1 MEQFDLKRIIDFIVP
16 MILSV
21 TVHEYAHAWVAAKL
35 GDDTA
40 TRMGRK
46 TLNPIAHI
54 DPIWTLL
61 VPIIGIMSH
70 GPVFGMAKPVPIN
83 PVRFNRKY
91 RMKFSIL
98 LVALAGPIS
107 NLIFA
112 ILVALAL
119 GVLTSPAAGL
129 VSYFDKSINGALFT
143 LAITTIL
150 VNVTLFIFN
159 LIPIPPLDGSK
170 VLAGL
175 LPDRFLPMFSVV
187 EKYFYIFFIFLLI
200 FGGAFIETPVVWVT
214 DILSQ
219 LTGFKIL

>member
-1 MEQFDLKRIIDFIVP
+1 MEHFDFMRVIYFIVP
-16 MILSV
+16 VILSL

-83 PVRFNRKY
+83 PIRFTRKY
-91 RMKFSIL
+91 RMKISVL
-98 LVALAGPIS
+98 MVALAGPIS
-107 NLIFA
+107 NIIFA
-112 ILVALAL
+112 VLLAVLL
-119 GVLTSPAAGL
+119 GVLRSSAVGL
-129 VSYFDKSINGALFT
+129 LTNSDKGISGALFM
-143 LAITTIL
+143 LAITTIQ
-150 VNVTLFIFN
+150 VNVTLFVFN

-187 EKYFYIFFIFLLI
+187 EKYFYIFFIFILI
-200 FGGAFIETPVVWVT
+200 LGGAFLAAPVNWIT
-214 DILSQ
+214 DLLFQ
-219 LTGFKIL
+219 LTRLIIG

>member
-1 MEQFDLKRIIDFIVP
+1 MEHFDLMRVIYFIVP
-16 MILSV
+16 MILSL

-46 TLNPIAHI
+46 TLNPINHI

-61 VPIIGIMSH
+61 VPIIGIMSR

-83 PVRFNRKY
+83 PAQFTRKY
-91 RMKFSIL
+91 RMKISVLF
-98 LVALAGPIS
+98 VALAGPIS

-112 ILVALAL
+112 VLMALLL
-119 GVLTSPAAGL
+119 GVIRSPTMGL
-129 VSYFDKSINGALFT
+129 LANGEKGIGAALFM
-143 LAITTIL
+143 LAITTLQI
-150 VNVTLFIFN
+150 NVTLFVFN

-175 LPDRFLPMFSVV
+175 LPDRFLPAFSIV
-187 EKYFYIFFIFLLI
+187 EKYFYIFFILLLVL
-200 FGGAFIETPVVWVT
+200 GGAIMAFPVNWIC
-214 DILSQ
+214 DKLFE
-219 LTGFKIL
+219 LTRLIS

>member
-1 MEQFDLKRIIDFIVP
+1 MEHFDFMRIIYFIVP
-16 MILSV
+16 MILSL

-61 VPIIGIMSH
+61 VPIIGIMSN

-83 PVRFNRKY
+83 PVRFTRKY
-91 RMKFSIL
+91 RMKISVL
-98 LVALAGPIS
+98 MVALAGPMS

-112 ILVALAL
+112 VVVSLLL
-119 GVLTSPAAGL
+119 GIIQSPSIG
-129 VSYFDKSINGALFT
+129 FMTFGDKGISGALLV
-143 LAITTIL
+143 LAQLTIL
-150 VNVTLFIFN
+150 VNVTLFVFN

-187 EKYFYIFFIFLLI
+187 EKYFYIFFIFILI
-200 FGGAFIETPVVWVT
+200 LGGAFLAAPVNW
-214 DILSQ
+214 ISNLLFQ
-219 LTGFKIL
+219 LTRLVIG